1 MLNDDES
8 TPKDKGYGWGPKCGN
23 YWINQNFAGN
33 FRILPECCRN
43 LTKIRLKSRLKV
55 TRDEI

>member
-23 YWINQNFAGN
+23 YWINQIFERDA
-33 FRILPECCRN
+33 
-43 LTKIRLKSRLKV
+43 TYKSMATADLN
-55 TRDEI
+55 TLA